1 MPRSAWCS
9 ATAQRSSGFCDHTN
23 LDLEERSLMQ
33 FVALVTLALFFVL
46 IVAIAFYLIVIAY
59 VLYDVTFTLGTI
71 LIGVR
76 SIAYQTEPVGDVV
89 NGILG
94 DVKAIEGALG
104 DLVAG
109 AGRPAPPARRPL
121 SARGR

>member
-1 MPRSAWCS
+1 MAI
-9 ATAQRSSGFCDHTN
+9 
-23 LDLEERSLMQ
+23 
-33 FVALVTLALFFVL
+33 VALVTLALFFVL
-46 IVAIAFYLIVIAY
+46 IVAVAFYLIIIGY

-76 SIAYQTEPVGDVV
+76 AIAFQTEPVGSVV

-104 DLVAG
+104 DIVAG
-109 AGRPAPPARRPL
+109 AGTSRPASPARRPL
-121 SARGR
+121 SARRR

>member
-1 MPRSAWCS
+1 
-9 ATAQRSSGFCDHTN
+9 
-23 LDLEERSLMQ
+23 MQ
-33 FVALVTLALFFVL
+33 FVAIITCLILFIL
-46 IVAIAFYLIVIAY
+46 IVTIAFYLIIVAY

-94 DVKAIEGALG
+94 DAKAIEGALG

>member
-1 MPRSAWCS
+1 MPA
-9 ATAQRSSGFCDHTN
+9 AAI
-23 LDLEERSLMQ
+23 
-33 FVALVTLALFFVL
+33 VTLVL
-46 IVAIAFYLIVIAY
+46 IAVLVGAIAAYLIIIAY
-59 VLYDVTFTLGTI
+59 TLNDVSFTLGTV

-76 SIAYQTEPVGDVV
+76 AIAFQCEPVGSVV
-89 NGILG
+89 SGIAG

-104 DLVAG
+104 DIVAG

>member
-1 MPRSAWCS
+1 
-9 ATAQRSSGFCDHTN
+9 
-23 LDLEERSLMQ
+23 MQ
-33 FVALVTLALFFVL
+33 FVAIITCLILFIL
-46 IVAIAFYLIVIAY
+46 IVTIAFYLIIVAY

>member
-1 MPRSAWCS
+1 MPV
-9 ATAQRSSGFCDHTN
+9 
-23 LDLEERSLMQ
+23 
-33 FVALVTLALFFVL
+33 VALVTLFLFFCL
-46 IVAIAFYLIVIAY
+46 IVTVAFYLIIIGY

-76 SIAYQTEPVGDVV
+76 SIAYQTEPVGDVLG
-89 NGILG
+89 GIAG

-104 DLVAG
+104 DLVSS

>member
-1 MPRSAWCS
+1 MP
-9 ATAQRSSGFCDHTN
+9 
-23 LDLEERSLMQ
+23 
-33 FVALVTLALFFVL
+33 FVALVFCTILFVL
-46 IVAIAFYLIVIAY
+46 IVTIAFYLIIVGY

-76 SIAYQTEPVGDVV
+76 SIAYQTEPVGEVV
-89 NGILG
+89 SGILG

-104 DLVAG
+104 DLVAS

>member
-1 MPRSAWCS
+1 MPLA
-9 ATAQRSSGFCDHTN
+9 AI
-23 LDLEERSLMQ
+23 
-33 FVALVTLALFFVL
+33 VTLVL
-46 IVAIAFYLIVIAY
+46 VAVLVGAIAAYLIIIAY
-59 VLYDVTFTLGTI
+59 TLQDVSFTLGTV

-76 SIAYQTEPVGDVV
+76 SIAYQTEPVGDVL

-104 DLVAG
+104 DVVAG
-109 AGRPAPPARRPL
+109 AGRPGPPARRPL

>member
-1 MPRSAWCS
+1 MPLA
-9 ATAQRSSGFCDHTN
+9 AIVTLF
-23 LDLEERSLMQ
+23 LV
-33 FVALVTLALFFVL
+33 FVAVTAIALYL
-46 IVAIAFYLIVIAY
+46 IIVAYTLNNVS
-59 VLYDVTFTLGTI
+59 FTLGTI

-76 SIAYQTEPVGDVV
+76 SIAYQTEPVGDVLG
-89 NGILG
+89 GIAG
-94 DVKAIEGALG
+94 DVKAIDGALG

>member
-1 MPRSAWCS
+1 MPV
-9 ATAQRSSGFCDHTN
+9 
-23 LDLEERSLMQ
+23 
-33 FVALVTLALFFVL
+33 VAIVMLALFAVL
-46 IVAIAFYLIVIAY
+46 ILAIASYLIIIAY

-76 SIAYQTEPVGDVV
+76 AIAYQTEPVGDVLG
-89 NGILG
+89 GIAG

-104 DLVAG
+104 DIVAG

>member
-1 MPRSAWCS
+1 MHA
-9 ATAQRSSGFCDHTN
+9 AA
-23 LDLEERSLMQ
+23 
-33 FVALVTLALFFVL
+33 VVTLFLFFCL
-46 IVAIAFYLIVIAY
+46 IATTAFYLIIVGY

-76 SIAYQTEPVGDVV
+76 AIAYQTEPVGEVLG
-89 NGILG
+89 GIAG

-104 DLVAG
+104 DLVSG
-109 AGRPAPPARRPL
+109 AGRPAPPARRTL

>member
-1 MPRSAWCS
+1 MPLA
-9 ATAQRSSGFCDHTN
+9 AIVT
-23 LDLEERSLMQ
+23 LVLV
-33 FVALVTLALFFVL
+33 FVAVSAIALYL
-46 IVAIAFYLIVIAY
+46 IIVAYTLNNVS
-59 VLYDVTFTLGTI
+59 FTLGTI

-76 SIAYQTEPVGDVV
+76 SIAYQTEPVGDVLG
-89 NGILG
+89 GIAG
-94 DVKAIEGALG
+94 DVKAIDGALG

>member
-1 MPRSAWCS
+1 MHA
-9 ATAQRSSGFCDHTN
+9 AA
-23 LDLEERSLMQ
+23 
-33 FVALVTLALFFVL
+33 VVTLFLFFCV
-46 IVAIAFYLIVIAY
+46 IVAAAFYLIIIGY
-59 VLYDVTFTLGTI
+59 VLYDVIFTLGTI

-76 SIAYQTEPVGDVV
+76 SIAYQTEPVGEVLG
-89 NGILG
+89 GIAG

>member
-1 MPRSAWCS
+1 
-9 ATAQRSSGFCDHTN
+9 
-23 LDLEERSLMQ
+23 MQ

-46 IVAIAFYLIVIAY
+46 IVAVAFYLIVIAY

>member
-1 MPRSAWCS
+1 MPA
-9 ATAQRSSGFCDHTN
+9 A
-23 LDLEERSLMQ
+23 
-33 FVALVTLALFFVL
+33 ALVTLVLVFVL
-46 IVAIAFYLIVIAY
+46 VAAIAAYLIIIAY
-59 VLYDVTFTLGTI
+59 TLYNVTFTLGTI

-76 SIAYQTEPVGDVV
+76 SIAYQTEPVGDVLG
-89 NGILG
+89 GIAG

-104 DLVAG
+104 DLVAD

>member
-1 MPRSAWCS
+1 
-9 ATAQRSSGFCDHTN
+9 
-23 LDLEERSLMQ
+23 MQ
-33 FVALVTLALFFVL
+33 FVALVTCFILFVL
-46 IVAIAFYLIVIAY
+46 IVTIAFYLIIVAY

>member
-1 MPRSAWCS
+1 MPLA
-9 ATAQRSSGFCDHTN
+9 AIVTLF
-23 LDLEERSLMQ
+23 LV
-33 FVALVTLALFFVL
+33 FVAVTAIALYL
-46 IVAIAFYLIVIAY
+46 IIVAYTLNNVS
-59 VLYDVTFTLGTI
+59 FTLGTI
-71 LIGVR
+71 RIGVR
-76 SIAYQTEPVGDVV
+76 AIAYQTEPVGDVL
-89 NGILG
+89 NGIAG

>member
-1 MPRSAWCS
+1 MTLPWA
-9 ATAQRSSGFCDHTN
+9 A
-23 LDLEERSLMQ
+23 
-33 FVALVTLALFFVL
+33 VVTLFLFFCL
-46 IVAIAFYLIVIAY
+46 IVAIAFYLILIAY

-76 SIAYQTEPVGDVV
+76 SIAYQTEPVGEVLG
-89 NGILG
+89 GIYG
-94 DVKAIEGALG
+94 DVKAIEDALG
-104 DLVAG
+104 DLVAD

>member
-1 MPRSAWCS
+1 MHA
-9 ATAQRSSGFCDHTN
+9 AA
-23 LDLEERSLMQ
+23 
-33 FVALVTLALFFVL
+33 VVTLFLFFCL
-46 IVAIAFYLIVIAY
+46 IAATAFYLIIVGY

-76 SIAYQTEPVGDVV
+76 SIAYQTEPVGEVLG
-89 NGILG
+89 GIAG
-94 DVKAIEGALG
+94 DVKAIEDALG

-109 AGRPAPPARRPL
+109 AGRPAPPARRTL

>member
-1 MPRSAWCS
+1 MPV
-9 ATAQRSSGFCDHTN
+9 
-23 LDLEERSLMQ
+23 
-33 FVALVTLALFFVL
+33 VAIVTLVL
-46 IVAIAFYLIVIAY
+46 IAVLVGAIAAYLVIIA
-59 VLYDVTFTLGTI
+59 LTLRDVSFTLGTV

-76 SIAYQTEPVGDVV
+76 SIAFQCEPVGDVLT
-89 NGILG
+89 GIGG

-104 DLVAG
+104 DIVAG

>member
-1 MPRSAWCS
+1 
-9 ATAQRSSGFCDHTN
+9 
-23 LDLEERSLMQ
+23 MQ
-33 FVALVTLALFFVL
+33 FVAIVTCFILFVL
-46 IVAIAFYLIVIAY
+46 IVTIAFYLILVAY

>member
-1 MPRSAWCS
+1 
-9 ATAQRSSGFCDHTN
+9 
-23 LDLEERSLMQ
+23 MQ
-33 FVALVTLALFFVL
+33 FVALVTCFFIFVL
-46 IVAIAFYLIVIAY
+46 IVTIAFYLIIVAY

-76 SIAYQTEPVGDVV
+76 AIAYQTEPVGEVLG
-89 NGILG
+89 GILG

-109 AGRPAPPARRPL
+109 AGRPQPPARRPL

>member
-1 MPRSAWCS
+1 
-9 ATAQRSSGFCDHTN
+9 
-23 LDLEERSLMQ
+23 MQ
-33 FVALVTLALFFVL
+33 FVALVTCFILFVL
-46 IVAIAFYLIVIAY
+46 IVTIAFYLIIVAY

-121 SARGR
+121 SARSR

>member
-1 MPRSAWCS
+1 MPLA
-9 ATAQRSSGFCDHTN
+9 AIVT
-23 LDLEERSLMQ
+23 LVLV
-33 FVALVTLALFFVL
+33 FVAVSAIALYL
-46 IVAIAFYLIVIAY
+46 IIVAYTLNNVS
-59 VLYDVTFTLGTI
+59 FTLGTI

-76 SIAYQTEPVGDVV
+76 SIAYQTEPVGDVL
-89 NGILG
+89 NGIAG

>member
-1 MPRSAWCS
+1 VILA
-9 ATAQRSSGFCDHTN
+9 
-23 LDLEERSLMQ
+23 SLPAAA
-33 FVALVTLALFFVL
+33 FVTLFLFFCV
-46 IVAIAFYLIVIAY
+46 IVMVAFYLILIAY

-76 SIAYQTEPVGDVV
+76 AIAYQTEPVGEVLG
-89 NGILG
+89 GIAG
-94 DVKAIEGALG
+94 DVQAIEGALG
-104 DLVAG
+104 DLVSD